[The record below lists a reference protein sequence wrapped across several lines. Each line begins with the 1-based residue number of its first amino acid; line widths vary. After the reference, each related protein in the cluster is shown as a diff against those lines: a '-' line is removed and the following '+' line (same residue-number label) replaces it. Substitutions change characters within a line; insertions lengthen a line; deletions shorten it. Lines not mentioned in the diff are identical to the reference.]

1 MTKSKEE
8 ILRLCRG
15 MMAAATDHHNDG
27 WVMAGY
33 KNDLKEIYDTLGKM
47 LLEDSASGEE
57 ATKDSK
63 LDLMG

>member
-1 MTKSKEE
+1 MTMKEE
-8 ILRLCRG
+8 ALRLIRKIRV
-15 MMAAATDHHNDG
+15 ASKDHYNDG

-33 KNDLKEIYDTLGKM
+33 KDDLKEIYDTLGQM

-57 ATKDSK
+57 ATNNSK

>member
-1 MTKSKEE
+1 MKDEALKLIRKIRVASK
-8 ILRLCRG
+8 
-15 MMAAATDHHNDG
+15 DHYNDG

>member
-1 MTKSKEE
+1 MKDEALKLIQKIRVASK
-8 ILRLCRG
+8 
-15 MMAAATDHHNDG
+15 DHYNDG

>member
-33 KNDLKEIYDTLGKM
+33 RDDLKEIYDVLGKF
-47 LLEDSASGEE
+47 LIDNSASGDGAVKEN
-57 ATKDSK
+57 K